1 MSTNIYVNGKFLTQ
15 ATTGVQRYAIEM
27 TRALLVCFPFIK
39 IVVPKKASL
48 VCNDFNQNILST
60 GLLKGTAWEQIS
72 LPIFAKK
79 NKAILLNF
87 CNVAPIFYTNSIV
100 TIHDLGVFRQK
111 KWYDWKFAFWYRIIT
126 PIISKKSKQIL
137 TVSETVKSEL
147 ITMFNLPA
155 SKVIVTY
162 NSVSKNVQQVESEK
176 ERFILHVGTLS
187 ERKNIPFIIDSFLAA
202 ELSNYTLVFIGKEDA
217 HLSKKWKESSNNS
230 IKFYKN
236 VSDNLLAEWYAKAAY
251 VISAS
256 NYEGFGL
263 PVLEGLINHS
273 TAIITNTTVYK
284 ELFDQG
290 CLFFEH
296 NSSTELINI
305 FKKIDTLTPIESFS
319 TYYGKKYKA
328 ENEAEKIVQLIQSL
342 T

>member
-27 TRALLVCFPFIK
+27 TRALIVYFPFVK
-39 IVVPKKASL
+39 IVVPKKVSL

-60 GLLKGTAWEQIS
+60 GILKGTAWEQIS

-79 NKAILLNF
+79 NNAILLNF
-87 CNVAPIFYTNSIV
+87 CNVAPLFYSYSIV

-111 KWYDWKFAFWYRIIT
+111 KWYDWKFALWYRFIT
-126 PIISKKSKQIL
+126 PIISKNSKHIL

-147 ITMFNLPA
+147 IAKFNLPA
-155 SKVIVTY
+155 SKVLVTY
-162 NSVSKNVQQVESEK
+162 NSVSKNVQQAELEK

-187 ERKNIPFIIDSFLAA
+187 DRKNIPFLVESFLAA
-202 ELSNYTLVFIGKEDA
+202 ELSNYTLVLIGKEDA
-217 HLSKKWKESSNNS
+217 HLRNHLNLTSANT
-230 IKFYKN
+230 IKIYSD
-236 VSDNLLAEWYAKAAY
+236 VSDVLLAEWYAKATY

-263 PVLEGLINHS
+263 PILEGLINHAS
-273 TAIITNTTVYK
+273 AILTKTTVYQ

-296 NSSTELINI
+296 NSSKELINL
-305 FKKIDTLTPIESFS
+305 FKKIDTTTPIETFS
-319 TYYGKKYKA
+319 AYYEQKYNTA
-328 ENEAEKIVQLIQSL
+328 NEAVKIAQLIQSL

>member
-27 TRALLVCFPFIK
+27 TRALMVYFPFVK
-39 IVVPKKASL
+39 IVVPKKVSL

-79 NKAILLNF
+79 NNAILLNF
-87 CNVAPIFYTNSIV
+87 CNVAPLFYSNSIV

-111 KWYDWKFAFWYRIIT
+111 KWYDWKFAFWYRFIT
-126 PIISKKSKQIL
+126 PIISKKSKHIL

-147 ITMFNLPA
+147 ISTFNLPS
-155 SKVIVTY
+155 SKVLVTY
-162 NSVSKNVQQVESEK
+162 NSVSKNVQQAELDK

-187 ERKNIPFIIDSFLAA
+187 DRKNIPFLVESFLAA
-202 ELSNYTLVFIGKEDA
+202 ELSNYTLVLIGKEDA
-217 HLSKKWKESSNNS
+217 HLSKNWQLSSTNS
-230 IKFYKN
+230 IKIYTD
-236 VSDNLLAEWYAKAAY
+236 VSDVLLAEWYAKATY

-263 PVLEGLINHS
+263 PILEGLINHAS
-273 TAIITNTTVYK
+273 AIVTKTAVYQ
-284 ELFDQG
+284 ELYDKG

-296 NSSTELINI
+296 NSSKELISL
-305 FKKIDTLTPIESFS
+305 FKKIDTTTPIESFS
-319 TYYGKKYKA
+319 AYYDQKYKA
-328 ENEAEKIVQLIQSL
+328 ANEAAKIVHLIQSL

>member
-27 TRALLVCFPFIK
+27 TRALMVYFPFVK
-39 IVVPKKASL
+39 IVVPKKVSL

-79 NKAILLNF
+79 NNAILLNF
-87 CNVAPIFYTNSIV
+87 CNVAPLFYSNSIV

-111 KWYDWKFAFWYRIIT
+111 KWYDWKFAFWYRFIT
-126 PIISKKSKQIL
+126 PIISKKSKYIL
-137 TVSETVKSEL
+137 TVSETVKNEL
-147 ITMFNLPA
+147 ISTFNLQA
-155 SKVIVTY
+155 SKVLVTY
-162 NSVSKNVQQVESEK
+162 NSVSKNVKQAELEK

-187 ERKNIPFIIDSFLAA
+187 DRKNIPFLVESFLAA
-202 ELSNYTLVFIGKEDA
+202 KLSNYSLVLIGKEDA
-217 HLSKKWKESSNNS
+217 HLSNHLNLTSTNT
-230 IKFYKN
+230 IKIYTD
-236 VSDNLLAEWYAKAAY
+236 VSDVLLAEWYAKATY

-263 PVLEGLINHS
+263 PILEGLINHAS
-273 TAIITNTTVYK
+273 AILTKTDVYQ
-284 ELFDQG
+284 ELYDKG

-296 NSSTELINI
+296 NSSKELINL
-305 FKKIDTLTPIESFS
+305 FKKIDTTTPIESFS
-319 TYYGKKYKA
+319 AYYDQKYKA
-328 ENEAEKIVQLIQSL
+328 ANEAEKIVHLIQSL